1 MSLLLLFNSYV
12 AITVDSSVPTE
23 NSGSVELHGLQIEFL
38 AGTRT
43 YTTNSVLPIEYIPSI
58 STDSLIRLE
67 SLSNNIIDALSIVE
81 YLSIF
86 KIDSTENIEF
96 VKNQNSDK
104 LIEVEYV
111 LNKVIDSIN
120 NIEDLSTELNLT
132 ITP

>member
-1 MSLLLLFNSYV
+1 MVY
-12 AITVDSSVPTE
+12 
-23 NSGSVELHGLQIEFL
+23 
-38 AGTRT
+38 
-43 YTTNSVLPIEYIPSI
+43 
-58 STDSLIRLE
+58 
-67 SLSNNIIDALSIVE
+67 ALSIVE